1 MLWILV
7 DVAFA
12 VAGLL
17 VLALL
22 AVRLYRQV
30 RMFGRQVT
38 AASERLADASARLA
52 EIAPP
57 QYDRPGSTEPY
68 V

>member
-1 MLWILV
+1 MLWILI

-12 VAGLL
+12 VVGLL

-30 RMFGRQVT
+30 RTFGRQVT
-38 AASERLADASARLA
+38 AASERLAEASARLD
-52 EIAPP
+52 EVAPAQRP
-57 QYDRPGSTEPY
+57 YD
-68 V
+68 

>member
-1 MLWILV
+1 MLWIGIDIAL
-7 DVAFA
+7 A

-30 RMFGRQVT
+30 RVFGRQVST
-38 AASERLADASARLA
+38 ANHRLAEASARLA

-57 QYDRPGSTEPY
+57 PRPGE
-68 V
+68 